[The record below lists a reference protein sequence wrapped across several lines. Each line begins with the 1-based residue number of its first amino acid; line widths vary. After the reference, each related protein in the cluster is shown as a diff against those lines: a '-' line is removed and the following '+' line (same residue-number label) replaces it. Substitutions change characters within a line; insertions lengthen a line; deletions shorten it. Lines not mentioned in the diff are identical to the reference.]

1 MALHTSILLFKVPD
15 SGFEGAVFIF
25 GLIDEAFECVIFVP
39 DKVLGC
45 LVAIKVDAGAE
56 DVVVRIDFFPQLVLI
71 AYSFVQILLPCLEGP
86 VLTP

>member
-1 MALHTSILLFKVPD
+1 MALHTSILLFEVPD

-25 GLIDEAFECVIFVP
+25 GLINEALECVIFVP

-45 LVAIKVDAGAE
+45 FVAIKVDAGVE